1 MWDGEVVSRQA
12 HILKVTGSN
21 PVPATI
27 IYTMKNILKL
37 EFPLHIYPIS
47 IDISIGSNLKELYK
61 GYTSSTGT
69 EITEFA
75 DVADLLAFT
84 HVVKNKVSKKL
95 KVLIYFINEE
105 EVSFCNVAHESTHA
119 AKAVFDYIGADIEDE
134 EAFAYLVGYIAEC
147 CEKALK
153 RYKKSASIIGT

>member
-1 MWDGEVVSRQA
+1 M
-12 HILKVTGSN
+12 GSS
-21 PVPATI
+21 PIRVTI
-27 IYTMKNILKL
+27 IHTMKRVLKF
-37 EFPLHIYPIS
+37 EFPLYIYPMS
-47 IDISIGSNLKELYK
+47 IDISIGNDLEELYK

-95 KVLIYFINEE
+95 KILIYFINEE

-119 AKAVFDYIGADIEDE
+119 AKAVFDYIDADIEDE
-134 EAFAYLVGYIAEC
+134 EAFAYLVGYIAGC
-147 CEKALK
+147 CDKALK
-153 RYKKSASIIGT
+153 RYKKLK